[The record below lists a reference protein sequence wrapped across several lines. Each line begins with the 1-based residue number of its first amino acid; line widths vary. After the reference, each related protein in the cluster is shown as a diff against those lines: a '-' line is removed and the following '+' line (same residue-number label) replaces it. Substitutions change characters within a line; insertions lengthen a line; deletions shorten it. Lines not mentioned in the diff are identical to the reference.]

1 MNTTVEHD
9 VDAVSP
15 KQDASAYAANAN
27 ANANANVAEAST
39 ASGYAVP
46 GFDAVARL
54 VAGSLHVA
62 MVSLVLDSG
71 SAYWYSSD
79 PASHVSPVLH
89 PLYLDAARRGAGQ
102 VLPDIAADVRYR
114 DTPPLTGPSPAP
126 LRFFACEPVF
136 TLNGRHVGAL
146 CVMDHAPRSGLD
158 EAGHAAL
165 RDAAR
170 LAGAGVVLGGYL
182 GRTDPVTQLPHRSA
196 FFEDLRTRQ
205 QSGAQRAWLIA
216 IEVAPVER
224 FNAFV
229 RAMGFTYAD
238 ELMRAV
244 AARIQAWMPTD
255 THLYQVG
262 VTRFAAVLPDA
273 DKPLEVSQ
281 LEDLIER
288 LRRPVE
294 CLDIPLTLQPGV
306 GLLDL
311 DVRQLEGADPLRRV
325 MSASHVAQRSP
336 RGWALYERSQDE
348 RHQQEFFL
356 VAELAAAL
364 TERTEL
370 HLHYQPRVRLS
381 DGKCVAMEVLARWQ
395 HPTMG
400 AVPPGQFIPLAERAG
415 LMRSLT
421 EWVLDHSI
429 AQLAA
434 WRRAGY
440 DIGLSVNI
448 SNADFGADLVTRLA
462 AVSSRHGVDPRELE
476 LEFTESTLMQHN
488 DATRRHLAA
497 VRELGAGIAID
508 DFGTGYSNLASLRQM
523 PATCLKIDQ
532 SFVRAM
538 EASRHD
544 AAIVR
549 SIAALAHDLGFRVVV
564 EGVETSRIYETVRR
578 MACDEVQG
586 FHVSRPMPAEAV
598 PAWLDRSADWH
609 PADGED
615 AA

>member
-1 MNTTVEHD
+1 MQTTVEHD
-9 VDAVSP
+9 L
-15 KQDASAYAANAN
+15 
-27 ANANANVAEAST
+27 EATSLDEDT
-39 ASGYAVP
+39 ASVAHPGDPSAAGGYAVP

-54 VAGSLHVA
+54 AASSLGVA

-71 SAYWYSSD
+71 GAYWYSSD
-79 PASHVSPVLH
+79 PDAHDTHALH
-89 PLYLDAARRGAGQ
+89 PLYLEAARRGSGQ
-102 VLPDIAADVRYR
+102 VLPDIAADARYR
-114 DTPPLTGPSPAP
+114 DTPPLTGPAPAAM
-126 LRFFACEPVF
+126 RFFACEPVF

-146 CVMDHAPRSGLD
+146 CVMDHAPRTGLD

-196 FFEDLRTRQ
+196 FFEDLRARRQ
-205 QSGAQRAWLIA
+205 GGAQRAWLIA

-229 RAMGFTYAD
+229 RAMGFAYAD
-238 ELMRAV
+238 ALIRAV
-244 AARIQAWMPTD
+244 AARVQAWMPIETR
-255 THLYQVG
+255 LYQVG

-273 DKPLEVSQ
+273 EQPLEMGQ
-281 LEDLIER
+281 LDDLVAR
-288 LRRPVE
+288 LRTPFD

-311 DVRQLEGADPLRRV
+311 DVRQLDGADPLRRV
-325 MSASHVAQRSP
+325 MSASHAAQHSP

-348 RHQQEFFL
+348 RHRQEFFL
-356 VAELAAAL
+356 VTELAAAL

-381 DGKCVAMEVLARWQ
+381 DGKCVVMEVLARWQ
-395 HPTMG
+395 HPTLG
-400 AVPPGQFIPLAERAG
+400 AVPPAQFIPLAERAG
-415 LMRSLT
+415 LMRTLT
-421 EWVLDHSI
+421 EWVLEHSV

-434 WRRAGY
+434 WRRAGHA
-440 DIGLSVNI
+440 IGLSINI
-448 SNADFGADLVTRLA
+448 SNADFDADLVTRLA
-462 AVSSRHGVDPRELE
+462 AVASRHGIDPCVLE

-508 DFGTGYSNLASLRQM
+508 DFGTGYSNLTSLRQM

-538 EASRHD
+538 DANRHD

-549 SIAALAHDLGFRVVV
+549 SIAALARDLGFRVVV
-564 EGVETSRIYETVRR
+564 EGVETRQIYDAVRE

-586 FHVSRPMPAEAV
+586 FHVSRPLPADAV
-598 PAWLDRSADWH
+598 PAWLERAAHWH
-609 PADGED
+609 DNDGEG